1 MNIADIAGMVAG
13 GVPVKMVVELSDK
26 LDEKI
31 DLIRTEVK
39 EMTDKAV
46 EKIDYRWKVT
56 QILIGIGL
64 LGNLVIALV

>member
-1 MNIADIAGMVAG
+1 MNIADIAGVVAG
-13 GVPVKMVVELSDK
+13 GVPVKMVVELSDN

>member
-13 GVPVKMVVELSDK
+13 GLPVKMEVELSKK
-26 LDEKI
+26 LDAKI
-31 DLIRTEVK
+31 DLIRLEVK
-39 EMTDKAV
+39 EISDKAV

-64 LGNLVIALV
+64 LGNLVIALL

>member
-1 MNIADIAGMVAG
+1 MNIADIAGIVAS
-13 GVPVKMVVELSDK
+13 GVPVKMVVELSDN
-26 LDEKI
+26 LDEKL
-31 DLIRTEVK
+31 DLIRAEVK

-64 LGNLVIALV
+64 LGNLLFVLL

>member
-1 MNIADIAGMVAG
+1 MNIADIAGIVAS
-13 GVPVKMVVELSDK
+13 GVSVKMEVELSKK

-31 DLIRTEVK
+31 DLIRLEVK
-39 EMTDKAV
+39 EISDKAV

-64 LGNLVIALV
+64 LGNLVIAFL

>member
-1 MNIADIAGMVAG
+1 MNLADIAGVVAG
-13 GVPVKMVVELSDK
+13 GVPVKMVVELSDNLDGK
-26 LDEKI
+26 LDI
-31 DLIRTEVK
+31 IRAEVK

-64 LGNLVIALV
+64 LGNLLVVLL

>member
-1 MNIADIAGMVAG
+1 MNIADIAGIVAS
-13 GVPVKMVVELSDK
+13 GVPVKMEVELSDK

-31 DLIRTEVK
+31 DIIRGEVK
-39 EMTDKAV
+39 EISDKAV

-64 LGNLVIALV
+64 LGNLLAVLL

>member
-1 MNIADIAGMVAG
+1 MNITDAAKFIAGG
-13 GVPVKMVVELSDK
+13 LPVKMEIELSPK
-26 LDEKI
+26 VDEKI
-31 DLIRTEVK
+31 DLIRAEVK

>member
-1 MNIADIAGMVAG
+1 MNIADIAGIVAS
-13 GVPVKMVVELSDK
+13 GVPVKMEVELSDK
-26 LDEKI
+26 LDEKL
-31 DLIRTEVK
+31 DLIRAEVK

-64 LGNLVIALV
+64 LGNLLVVLL

>member
-1 MNIADIAGMVAG
+1 MNIADIAGIVAS
-13 GVPVKMVVELSDK
+13 GVPVKMEVELSDK

-31 DLIRTEVK
+31 DIIRAEVK

-56 QILIGIGL
+56 QILICAGL
-64 LGNLVIALV
+64 LGNLVVVLL

>member
-1 MNIADIAGMVAG
+1 MNIADIAGIVAG

>member
-1 MNIADIAGMVAG
+1 MNIADIAGIVAS
-13 GVPVKMVVELSDK
+13 GVPVKMVVELSDN
-26 LDEKI
+26 LDEKL
-31 DLIRTEVK
+31 DLIRAEVK

-64 LGNLVIALV
+64 LGNLLVVLL

>member
-31 DLIRTEVK
+31 DLIRAEVK

-46 EKIDYRWKVT
+46 EKMLYRWKVT
-56 QILIGIGL
+56 QVLIGIGL

>member
-1 MNIADIAGMVAG
+1 MNMADIAGIVAS
-13 GVPVKMVVELSDK
+13 GVPVKMEVELSDK

-31 DLIRTEVK
+31 DIIRAEVK
-39 EMTDKAV
+39 EISDKAV

-64 LGNLVIALV
+64 LGNLLAVLL

>member
-1 MNIADIAGMVAG
+1 MNLADIAGMVAG
-13 GVPVKMVVELSDK
+13 GVPVKMVVELSDN

-31 DLIRTEVK
+31 DLIRAEVK
-39 EMTDKAV
+39 DIADKAV

-56 QILIGIGL
+56 QILIAIGL

>member
-31 DLIRTEVK
+31 DLIRAEVK

-46 EKIDYRWKVT
+46 EKMLYRWKVT

-64 LGNLVIALV
+64 LGNLVIALI

>member
-1 MNIADIAGMVAG
+1 MNIADIAGIVAG

-56 QILIGIGL
+56 QVLIGIGL

>member
-1 MNIADIAGMVAG
+1 MNIADIAGIVAS
-13 GVPVKMVVELSDK
+13 GVPVKMEVELSDK

-31 DLIRTEVK
+31 DIIRAEVK
-39 EMTDKAV
+39 EISDKAV

-64 LGNLVIALV
+64 LGNLLAVLL

>member
-1 MNIADIAGMVAG
+1 MNIADIAGIVAG

-56 QILIGIGL
+56 QIPIGIGL
-64 LGNLVIALV
+64 LGNLVLALV

>member
-1 MNIADIAGMVAG
+1 MNIADIAGIVAS
-13 GVPVKMVVELSDK
+13 GVPVKMEVELSDK

-31 DLIRTEVK
+31 DIIRAEVK
-39 EMTDKAV
+39 EISDKAV

-64 LGNLVIALV
+64 LGNLVAILL

>member
-1 MNIADIAGMVAG
+1 MNIADIAGIVAS
-13 GVPVKMVVELSDK
+13 GVPVKMEVELSDK

-31 DLIRTEVK
+31 DIIRAEVK

-64 LGNLVIALV
+64 LGNLVAILL